1 LVVTHP
7 ASAGT
12 IISLSGLPLGASL
25 IDEDDNVLS
34 FELSPRQPLWKQP
47 PFIALVVMFVAMVSA
62 ALGGR
67 F

>member
-1 LVVTHP
+1 MTHP

-47 PFIALVVMFVAMVSA
+47 PLIALVVISVAMISA
-62 ALGGR
+62 ALGGQS
-67 F
+67 